1 MGNRTRARPARSSYE
16 TLRFGIFLACLAW
29 GVRGRG
35 ASAPAARAGR
45 AGARCG
51 AQCGESPTPGGVWDP
66 SLSPLRYVT
75 LVIKRMIPPLFFHV
89 DQESGLSLSVRSESK
104 SLRSCLSHR
113 TFSAL
118 AKRDLFGSHQKGP
131 FRLSPKARDRK
142 PHVPWGVREPP
153 LPSPYSSPYRTAHC
167 SDWTQRIGPARA
179 PRLWSH
185 SGRVTLEPLLPPL
198 QNHPTAPLP
207 PPPVLPNAF
216 PYRTTVGGR

>member
-118 AKRDLFGSHQKGP
+118 AKRDLFGSRQKGP
-131 FRLSPKARDRK
+131 FRLSPKGTFSALAQSPRSKAPRAVGRSRAG
-142 PHVPWGVREPP
+142 PAPCGVTESPPP
-153 LPSPYSSPYRTAHC
+153 LSLLFALPYC
-167 SDWTQRIGPARA
+167 
-179 PRLWSH
+179 
-185 SGRVTLEPLLPPL
+185 PL
-198 QNHPTAPLP
+198 
-207 PPPVLPNAF
+207 
-216 PYRTTVGGR
+216 